1 MKFTIKPLIE
11 INNNALIVH
20 ISQALLSLRLAE
32 TAQTMETARPVLEIQ
47 DESLL
52 LLALLL
58 SIAVSSPD
66 MKVDTYEILK
76 TSALS
81 LSELSY
87 ST

>member
-52 LLALLL
+52 LLVLLL